1 MKMAE
6 LRYQTQTGTRT
17 EVDQGLKSYML
28 GVYNYM
34 GLGIGVAAIIVL
46 AAFTIPAFGAI
57 TRVLGIPAF
66 IALLALGWFG
76 PRMIFNGSVGKAHA
90 VYWAYVATWGIGIAP
105 IVSRYLGVDP
115 SMVMSAF
122 LTAAITFGAMSF
134 WGYTSKKDLSGMAN
148 FAAMALLGLLI
159 AGIVN
164 FVVAIFITGITG
176 TAMLISVLISAGFVL
191 FVSMITAWETQHIK
205 EQYDASDLGETA
217 TRKSVYGAFLL
228 YGSFVSIFVN
238 LLQIFGFLGGG
249 DE

>member
-1 MKMAE
+1 MAE
-6 LRYQTQTGTRT
+6 LRYPSRATSRG
-17 EVDQGLKSYML
+17 EVDQGLKSYMV

-46 AAFTIPAFGAI
+46 ASFTVPAIGAVTKVLAFPAM
-57 TRVLGIPAF
+57 L
-66 IALLALGWFG
+66 ALLGLGWFG
-76 PRMIFNGSVGKAHA
+76 PRMMFNGSVGRAQA
-90 VYWAYVATWGIGIAP
+90 IYWAYVATWGIGIAP

-148 FAAMALLGLLI
+148 VVMMIMIGLIIAALVN
-159 AGIVN
+159 IVVSL
-164 FVVAIFITGITG
+164 FTGVTG
-176 TAMLISVLISAGFVL
+176 TAMIISILISGAFVVLTAL
-191 FVSMITAWETQHIK
+191 LTAWETQAVK
-205 EQYDASDLGETA
+205 EMYDVSDASDQA
-217 TRKSVYGAFLL
+217 TRKSVFGAFLL

-238 LLQIFGFLGGG
+238 LLQIFGFLGG

>member
-1 MKMAE
+1 MAE
-6 LRYQTQTGTRT
+6 LRYPTRAT
-17 EVDQGLKSYML
+17 TRGEVDQGLKSYMV

-46 AAFTIPAFGAI
+46 ASFTVPAIGAVTKVLAFPAM
-57 TRVLGIPAF
+57 L
-66 IALLALGWFG
+66 ALLGLGWFG
-76 PRMIFNGSVGKAHA
+76 PRMMFNGSVGKAQA
-90 VYWAYVATWGIGIAP
+90 IYWAYVATWGIGIAP

-148 FAAMALLGLLI
+148 VVMMIMIGLIIAALVN
-159 AGIVN
+159 IVVSL
-164 FVVAIFITGITG
+164 FTGVTG
-176 TAMLISVLISAGFVL
+176 TAMIISILISGAFVVLTAL
-191 FVSMITAWETQHIK
+191 LTAWETQAVK
-205 EQYDASDLGETA
+205 EMYDVSDASDQA
-217 TRKSVYGAFLL
+217 TRKSVFGAFLL

-238 LLQIFGFLGGG
+238 LLQIFGFLSS